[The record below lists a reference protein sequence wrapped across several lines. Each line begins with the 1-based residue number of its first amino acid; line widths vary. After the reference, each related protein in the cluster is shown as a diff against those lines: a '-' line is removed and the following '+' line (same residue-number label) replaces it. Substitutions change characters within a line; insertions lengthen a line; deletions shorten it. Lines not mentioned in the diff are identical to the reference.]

1 MRRYHK
7 FVVSTMKVFLSNS
20 LNSNYAIKGL
30 PFCISTLKYSI
41 FKNCS
46 NFIIKAGVFIK
57 ICDILLVEFH
67 GTITPQQKPKEKL
80 KKKASI
86 QPSQLS
92 LPTPNFIA
100 NLIYLTQG
108 AISEFFFSFFFLM
121 GIVNINMSICFLLNL
136 KI

>member
-46 NFIIKAGVFIK
+46 NFITKAGVCIK
-57 ICDILLVEFH
+57 ICDILSVEFH
-67 GTITPQQKPKEKL
+67 GTITPQQKPKAKF

-86 QPSQLS
+86 QHSQLS
-92 LPTPNFIA
+92 LPTLFNTGSKASGIFF
-100 NLIYLTQG
+100 L
-108 AISEFFFSFFFLM
+108 FFFGI
-121 GIVNINMSICFLLNL
+121 GIVHINMSICFLLNL

>member
-67 GTITPQQKPKEKL
+67 GTITPQQKPKEKF

-108 AISEFFFSFFFLM
+108 ARRPEFFFSFF
-121 GIVNINMSICFLLNL
+121 LNRDC
-136 KI
+136 

>member
-1 MRRYHK
+1 MWELHLIHWIKSEKNNRFWVY
-7 FVVSTMKVFLSNS
+7 FKVFLSSS

-108 AISEFFFSFFFLM
+108 ARRPEFFFSFF
-121 GIVNINMSICFLLNL
+121 LNRDC
-136 KI
+136 

>member
-1 MRRYHK
+1 MAQLHQSKSRRQ
-7 FVVSTMKVFLSNS
+7 N
-20 LNSNYAIKGL
+20 
-30 PFCISTLKYSI
+30 
-41 FKNCS
+41 
-46 NFIIKAGVFIK
+46 
-57 ICDILLVEFH
+57 
-67 GTITPQQKPKEKL
+67 L

>member
-1 MRRYHK
+1 
-7 FVVSTMKVFLSNS
+7 MKVFLSSS

-46 NFIIKAGVFIK
+46 NFITKAGVFIK
-57 ICDILLVEFH
+57 ICNILLEFH
-67 GTITPQQKPKEKL
+67 GTITPQQKPKAKF

-92 LPTPNFIA
+92 LPTLFNTGSKA
-100 NLIYLTQG
+100 
-108 AISEFFFSFFFLM
+108 SEIFFLFFF
-121 GIVNINMSICFLLNL
+121 
-136 KI
+136 